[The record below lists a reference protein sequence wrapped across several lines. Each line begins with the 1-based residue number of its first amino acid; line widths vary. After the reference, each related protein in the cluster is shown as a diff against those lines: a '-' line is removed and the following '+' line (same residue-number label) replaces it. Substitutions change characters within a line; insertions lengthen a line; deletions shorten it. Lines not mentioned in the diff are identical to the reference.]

1 MTLTATATSNGAVTH
16 RAPSN
21 PAHSVAV
28 NDYVNV
34 EASAAARAHTERRRQ
49 SYGTITAAIAS
60 AR

>member
-1 MTLTATATSNGAVTH
+1 MTLTATSKGSVTH
-16 RAPSN
+16 CAPSS

-34 EASAAARAHTERRRQ
+34 NVEASVAARARAEWRRQ